1 MLVNVYFFPVSN
13 PFLENTLAGLFPAL
27 NFQWYF
33 DVPPLFLISTQKD
46 NLCCYLVSRAS
57 QVAGGEELPGN
68 SGDAGLIPGSGRSA
82 GEGNGNPLQYSCLG
96 KFHRQRNLGGH
107 SPWGCKR
114 VRRDLATKQQ
124 QITCLPACLS
134 CANQLIQGL
143 YPQLPSYLPL
153 THQSNISPTLNHVR
167 SKCQLTGD

>member
-1 MLVNVYFFPVSN
+1 MQECPYTQRLQWQPLISGSAALLMLVNVYFFPVSN

-82 GEGNGNPLQYSCLG
+82 GEGNGNPLQYSCLRNPMDRG
-96 KFHRQRNLGGH
+96 VWWATVHGVAKVRQ
-107 SPWGCKR
+107 
-114 VRRDLATKQQ
+114 DLATK
-124 QITCLPACLS
+124 PLS
-134 CANQLIQGL
+134 KYVLAIWLS
-143 YPQLPSYLPL
+143 PPL
-153 THQSNISPTLNHVR
+153 SWNYSLKSHL
-167 SKCQLTGD
+167 K

>member
-1 MLVNVYFFPVSN
+1 MLCCLCYCRLVRLDLPSGSVRWSCSAAQPD
-13 PFLENTLAGLFPAL
+13 PPGFLENLLSCSANKNGNWSCFPGGSEGKTSAYNAG
-27 NFQWYF
+27 
-33 DVPPLFLISTQKD
+33 D
-46 NLCCYLVSRAS
+46 
-57 QVAGGEELPGN
+57 PG
-68 SGDAGLIPGSGRSA
+68 SIPGSGRSA

-143 YPQLPSYLPL
+143 YPQLPSYLTL